1 MKEKALRWL
10 AFFAVLFGTFLL
22 AQDVKEKDVEALF
35 KQLEPKAV
43 RLEKTTT
50 PNGPFWI
57 GYDKKGCRVAVFVL
71 TSAIA
76 RKESLG
82 YSGRPVPAVLC
93 LEPTS
98 LRIRA
103 IKFLPNDE
111 TPVYAGEM
119 FKPEF
124 ARQYVGKGP
133 SDAFE
138 AGKDVAAISGATYTT
153 RAINRSIR
161 TSLHRVKAAIFG
173 QKLPKT
179 AKAHIPW
186 LQTILIAALF
196 CAAICAFLARLAR
209 IRLLILAVS
218 VLFLGFIWSGL
229 MLSAR
234 NIVDLI
240 THPSDF
246 VAGPFFSSPPLVILL
261 IGGLVLCVVFGRI
274 YCGYICPFGALGE
287 IIWTFNPKKIRVKPS
302 VARKARFVKYG
313 LLGVLIGFGFWL
325 PRVDILKHIEP
336 FGPTFRMMDIGAT
349 VVALVIIGLCAF
361 IFRFYCRFLCPIG
374 AVFEVLAFLRVFRR
388 RILPRKCRACGDC
401 VLVCPSAAIHWRGK
415 KVVFDPSLC
424 FLCADCS
431 VERRGKECTK

>member
-1 MKEKALRWL
+1 MKKEALRFL
-10 AFFAVLFGTFLL
+10 VLFVVLFGVVLL
-22 AQDVKEKDVEALF
+22 AQDVEQDVETLF
-35 KQLEPKAV
+35 RQLEPKAV
-43 RLEKTTT
+43 RIEKVTT
-50 PNGPFWI
+50 PDGPFWI
-57 GYDKKGCRVAVFVL
+57 GYDEKGRRVAIFVL

-103 IKFLPNDE
+103 IRFLPNEE
-111 TPVYAGEM
+111 TPTYAGEM

-138 AGKDVAAISGATYTT
+138 PGKDVAAITGATYTT
-153 RAINRSIR
+153 NAVNRSIR
-161 TSLHRVKAAIFG
+161 AALRRVKAAIFK
-173 QKLPKT
+173 QKPPKT
-179 AKAHIPW
+179 ARVHIPL
-186 LQTILIAALF
+186 LQTIAVAALF
-196 CAAICAFLARLAR
+196 VAAICAFLARLAR
-209 IRLLILAVS
+209 IRLIILAVS
-218 VLFLGFIWSGL
+218 VLLLGFVWKGL

-240 THPSDF
+240 THPADF
-246 VAGPFFSSPPLVILL
+246 LSGPFFSSPPLVILL
-261 IGGLVLCVVFGRI
+261 VGALVASVLFGRL
-274 YCGYICPFGALGE
+274 YCGYICPFGALTE
-287 IIWTFNPKKIRVKPS
+287 IVWTFNPKKIRLNPS
-302 VARKARFVKYG
+302 VARAARFLKYG
-313 LLGVLIGFGFWL
+313 LLALLVGFGFWL

-336 FGPTFRMMDIGAT
+336 FSPTFSVAMDVGAM

-374 AVFEVLAFLRVFRR
+374 AVFEVLALLRVFRR

-401 VLVCPSAAIHWRGK
+401 VLACPSAAIHWRGK

-424 FLCADCS
+424 FLCGDCS